1 MREKLKFNETVLVG
15 SLLFGLF
22 FGAGN
27 LIFPVELGQQSG
39 FNGTMAILGFLISGV
54 GLPILGVVASAISS
68 SDSLYEM
75 ALPVSRNYA
84 IFFTC
89 LLYLTIGPFFAI
101 PRTATVAFEVG
112 LRVFV
117 KEESIKFWLLVFSTI
132 FFVLTLLFS
141 LKPAKL
147 IDNIGK
153 FMTPLFL
160 ILLSILV
167 VFSIVNPMAS
177 FGAEV
182 PTEKY
187 TEFPLLVGLVDGYN
201 TMDALAS
208 LAFAIIIITNVRALG
223 VKDPKNIS
231 KEVLKAGIV
240 CIIGM
245 SLAYIAL
252 SYIGST
258 SLGIMGIG
266 ENGGLVLSE
275 VSFYYLGNAGK
286 ILLAGIV
293 ISACLK
299 TAIGLITAC
308 SQMFSEMFPNSL
320 SYNQYAV
327 GFTLLSFLIANQG
340 LSTIISLSIPV
351 LMFSYPLAIV
361 LMLLSIFYSQIKKDT
376 TIYKFTIGFTFI
388 AAIIDFLNALPSGI
402 RNRSMVDGIVSTFSK
417 ILPGFS
423 VGFGWLLPALIGFI
437 IGLAV
442 KKSRNS

>member
-75 ALPVSRNYA
+75 ALPVSRKYA

-117 KEESIKFWLLVFSTI
+117 KEESIKFWLLIFSTI
-132 FFVLTLLFS
+132 FFVLTLFFS

-153 FMTPLFL
+153 YMTPLFL

-167 VFSIVNPMAS
+167 IFSLVSPMAP
-177 FGAEV
+177 FGAEA

-240 CIIGM
+240 CIVGM
-245 SLAYIAL
+245 SLAYMAL

-286 ILLAGIV
+286 ILLAAIV

-299 TAIGLITAC
+299 TAIGLISAC

-327 GFTLLSFLIANQG
+327 GFTVLSFIIANQG
-340 LSTIISLSIPV
+340 LSTIISLSLPV

-361 LMLLSIFYSQIKKDT
+361 LMLLSIFYSKIKKDP
-376 TIYKFTIGFTFI
+376 TIYRFTIGFTFI
-388 AAIIDFLNALPSGI
+388 AAIIDLLNALPGGA
-402 RNRSMVDGIVSTFSK
+402 RETAAVDGIVNVFSK

-423 VGFGWLLPALIGFI
+423 VGFGWVLPALIGFI
-437 IGLAV
+437 IGLFM